1 VLDRGTVVERGTHRE
16 LMEAGGA
23 YAALVEG
30 GTL

>member
-1 VLDRGTVVERGTHRE
+1 VVERGTHRE
-16 LMEAGGA
+16 LMEVGGA